1 MKNSNLFLVILS
13 LDLICCF
20 ASTLLDDVIKKR
32 SHPHIYR
39 SVYIIDMLISVCL
52 SVGAVKAS
60 VRSFDGYY
68 GDRIAIW
75 AMALPMII
83 NIYVLWC
90 IMLEHYKERK
100 Q

>member
-20 ASTLLDDVIKKR
+20 ASTLFDNVIDKR
-32 SHPHIYR
+32 NHPLIYR
-39 SVYIIDMLISVCL
+39 SIYIIDMVISVCL
-52 SVGAVKAS
+52 SMGAVKAS
-60 VRSFDGYY
+60 VMFLDGYY

-90 IMLEHYKERK
+90 IMLEHYKE
-100 Q
+100 